1 MAHVARGGH
10 GLPRQLPLGSG
21 VVLAVGSGP
30 TQSQHDRAQRPGLFW
45 GVLIPKLP
53 GRSSGS
59 WSFQTQAPKGRL
71 DSNVAPDHGGPR
83 GGRAGQQTR
92 AQGPAHPRAQ
102 CRGVL
107 VLLDR
112 EQRECGVMADF
123 KHQRQGGLNSQCS
136 LLSWEAGHLIYG
148 RSGVWLGP
156 GAWSL
161 EGCLLTV
168 SSYGPRDKRALWALT
183 QGHRSHS
190 RRLHP
195 PDSGTS
201 QWPPRQASG
210 SALGDTS
217 PQSVVEVVQEMFWG
231 QISSQGPNPP

>member
-1 MAHVARGGH
+1 MFQDGPCRPWWAR
-10 GLPRQLPLGSG
+10 P
-21 VVLAVGSGP
+21 
-30 TQSQHDRAQRPGLFW
+30 AQTAAPGLRSCPCC
-45 GVLIPKLP
+45 GLRAHTEPTRQGTEARAVLGCADSRTP

-83 GGRAGQQTR
+83 GGHAGQQTR

-201 QWPPRQASG
+201 QWPLPVRLQD
-210 SALGDTS
+210 LL
-217 PQSVVEVVQEMFWG
+217 WG
-231 QISSQGPNPP
+231 TRVLSLL